1 MASIKYIYRICDKCK
16 ISKHYTEFNKHKRGD
31 RKKYCSSCDKIMIEN
46 KNIKHELLKS
56 NQKICSECKQIKQ
69 MTDFCK
75 EPRRINAYQS
85 RCKKCVSEHSKQWY
99 INNKEKR
106 KIQIKNYRKN
116 NKEKL
121 KKAANIYAKNRL
133 KTDIQFKIRSLLRH
147 TLRRATTLKS
157 PGNRTVNLL
166 GCSVK
171 DFIKYI
177 ESLWQPNMNW
187 TSFGNKID
195 QWNFDHILPCEL
207 FNLLDVKQQQI
218 CFNHKNIRPLW
229 KRDNDSK
236 GDLLYNGLRARNL
249 NKEEKLSYL
258 KLLGYNI

>member
-1 MASIKYIYRICDKCK
+1 MASIKYIYRICSKCGNNEHY
-16 ISKHYTEFNKHKRGD
+16 SKFNKHKAGHI
-31 RKKYCSSCDKIMIEN
+31 KKYCSNCDQIIIEN
-46 KNIKHELLKS
+46 KNIKHELLKL
-56 NQKICSECKQIKQ
+56 NQKICSKCKQIKQ
-69 MTDFCK
+69 MTEFSK

-85 RCKKCVSEHSKQWY
+85 QCKKCTNERGKEWY
-99 INNKEKR
+99 KNNKEKR
-106 KIQIKNYRKN
+106 DKQIIKYQKH

-133 KTDIQFKIRSLLRH
+133 KTDIQFKIKRLLRQII
-147 TLRRATTLKS
+147 RRATTLKS
-157 PGNRTVNLL
+157 PGNRTVSLL

-187 TSFGNKID
+187 TNFGNKID

-236 GDLLYNGLRARNL
+236 GDLLHNGLRARNL
-249 NKEEKLSYL
+249 NIEEKLNYL
-258 KLLGYNI
+258 RSLSYNI